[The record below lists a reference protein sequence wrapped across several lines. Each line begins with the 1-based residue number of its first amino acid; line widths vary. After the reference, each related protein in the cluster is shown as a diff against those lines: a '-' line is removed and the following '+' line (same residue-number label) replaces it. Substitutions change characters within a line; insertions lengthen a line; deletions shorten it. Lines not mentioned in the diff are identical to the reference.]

1 MNLEKLKAAAT
12 RRSEFAPSDLPA
24 EFAAVPAERIT
35 DLDVRED
42 LRRGAE
48 PFGRIM
54 QAQGEVPAGGVLRVR
69 AIFEPVPLY
78 MVLGR
83 QGFTHWTERLADDD
97 WRVWFMRTDPERGQ
111 AQPQL
116 LAEREIGAG
125 NEEAA
130 PAGARGA
137 AGEEMVVL
145 DVRGLEPP
153 EPMVK
158 TLEALEQL
166 PAGKVLLQINARVP
180 QLLLPILEERGF
192 QYQLMS
198 ETPNEVRGLIRP
210 KP

>member
-1 MNLEKLKAAAT
+1 MNLEKLKAAAA
-12 RRSEFAPSDLPA
+12 RRSDFTSSELPA
-24 EFAAVPAERIT
+24 ELAAIPAERML

-54 QAQGEVPAGGVLRVR
+54 QAQAEVPPGGVLRVR
-69 AIFEPVPLY
+69 AIFEPAPLY

-97 WRVWFMRTDPERGQ
+97 WRVWFLRTDPERGLPPH
-111 AQPQL
+111 QP
-116 LAEREIGAG
+116 LAESDIAG
-125 NEEAA
+125 SNQSAA
-130 PAGARGA
+130 AARVPAPGD
-137 AGEEMVVL
+137 EMVVL

-153 EPMVK
+153 EPMIK

-192 QYQLMS
+192 EYKLMS
-198 ETPNEVRGLIRP
+198 ETVNEVRGLIRP
-210 KP
+210 RQ